1 MNGGWE
7 KAELIGPIPEEGFLS
22 TIVDST
28 VEWAAENTIVAILVA
43 ILAIAI
49 FVAILVALLDYCL
62 GADETAA
69 YANIN
74 VQHVQ
79 QKQSKKETKQE
90 AKQADG
96 KPKTD

>member
-1 MNGGWE
+1 VNGGWE
-7 KAELIGPIPEEGFLS
+7 KAELVGPIPEEGFLS
-22 TIVDST
+22 SIVDTT

-49 FVAILVALLDYCL
+49 FVAILVAVLDYCL
-62 GADETAA
+62 GADDTT
-69 YANIN
+69 YKNIN

-79 QKQSKKETKQE
+79 QKPSKKEAKQE

-96 KPKTD
+96 KPKTE